1 MAKVLMLYGTREG
14 HTRKITTY
22 LQEQLTQQLAEQNIS
37 APEFTIIN
45 LAEVAQT
52 PLCLTDYQAVIIG
65 ASIHYGYFPNA
76 LMQFIKQHQAQLQQL
91 PTFFFGINLIAR
103 KPEKNTP
110 ETNVYVRKFLAKS
123 PVKFT
128 GTAVFAG
135 ALNYSMLNFFDRHII
150 RFIMWMTKGETA
162 LSTNKVYTDW
172 NAVDKFATQIISAA
186 SLNSK

>member
-1 MAKVLMLYGTREG
+1 MSKVLMLYGTREG

-22 LQEQLTQQLAEQNIS
+22 LQEQLSQQLAAQNIS
-37 APEFTIIN
+37 APKFTLIN
-45 LAEVAQT
+45 LAELNQT
-52 PLCLTDYQAVIIG
+52 SLNLADYSAVIIG
-65 ASIHYGYFPNA
+65 ASIHYGFFPNV
-76 LMQFIKQHQAQLQQL
+76 LMQFITQHQAELQKL
-91 PTFFFGINLIAR
+91 PTFFFGINLVAR

-123 PVKFT
+123 PVRFT

-135 ALNYSMLNFFDRHII
+135 ALNYSMLSFFDRHII
-150 RFIMWMTKGETA
+150 RFIMWLTKGETA

-186 SLNSK
+186 LLNSN